1 MITRLAISGYRSIR
15 DLVLAPGQLTVMTG
29 TKELAVTVALDWR
42 ARLIGIALY
51 PRARPHAPRP
61 LMLINTPSIEQL
73 SNVISQVTGP
83 AFLLAAEAQLL
94 AVLVSRLER
103 IVDRSRMISQTDGA
117 SAEYAHLQAELPIL
131 RKRGML
137 MHYAMYW
144 GVASCI
150 VTCVLVIVSFAAA
163 YLHVRHEYGAG
174 LLFAV
179 AMALFTAALVAF
191 ARELQLG
198 YVEIIGG
205 PKPPQRPARKSYP
218 HA

>member
-1 MITRLAISGYRSIR
+1 
-15 DLVLAPGQLTVMTG
+15 
-29 TKELAVTVALDWR
+29 
-42 ARLIGIALY
+42 
-51 PRARPHAPRP
+51 
-61 LMLINTPSIEQL
+61 MLINTPSIEQL

-94 AVLVSRLER
+94 TVLVSRLDR
-103 IVDRSRMISQTDGA
+103 IIDRARTIVQTDGD
-117 SAEYAHLQAELPIL
+117 SAAQVGLKAELPIL
-131 RKRGML
+131 RKRGLL
-137 MHYAMYW
+137 MHHAIYW

-150 VTCVLVIVSFAAA
+150 VTSVLVIVSFAAA

-174 LLFAV
+174 LLFAL

-198 YVEIIGG
+198 YLEIID